1 MAEVYR
7 EDVSTVLA
15 ELTVDASHGLSE
27 TEAQLRQSKF
37 GKNALPSDEGVN
49 WARLILAQ
57 FTDVMVIILI
67 VAALI
72 SALLGEATDVIVI
85 LAIVVLNALLGIYQE
100 YQAEQALAALSRLQV
115 PQVRVRRDGHIHEIS
130 AEDLVPGDIV
140 LIGEGD
146 RIPAD
151 GRLIEAINLQIEEA
165 ALTGE
170 SVPVEKRTGA
180 LQSADSIAIGDRVNM
195 AYMGTAVNYGRGE
208 LVVTNTGLKT
218 EIGNIATMLL
228 QVEEGTTPLQR
239 RLNHL
244 GHILATGALI
254 VVAIVFV
261 VGFLVQG
268 IPAEQMFL
276 IAISLAV
283 AAVPEGLPALVTI
296 GLSLGAN
303 RMVKRNALI
312 RRLPAV
318 ETLGSVTVICSDKTG
333 TLTKNEMTATYLV
346 LPRHDDIRVEGTG
359 YIAEGDLVSLGN
371 HDPANLGQHINPDDD
386 EAAQR
391 MLKAM
396 ALSTNVYLE
405 TQDNSDQVKVVGDS
419 TEAALLVAAQKLGF
433 TRERLEQDMPRVA
446 ELPFSSERKA
456 MTTVHRVVGETARRL
471 FPAAEFV
478 AITKGAPD
486 RLIEWSASEQTPE
499 EVVDLSESRR
509 HIWQQRVD
517 KMANDGLRVLGIAWR
532 PLDVLPETVTPEI
545 ERGLEL
551 IGLIG
556 ILDPARPEAK
566 MAVQRAREAGVRTI
580 MITGDHA
587 LTAEAIA
594 RDLGIIDGSQ
604 RAITGGQLEAMS
616 EAELERAVQATSCFA
631 RVSPAHKLQLVQV
644 LQRQDNIV
652 AMTGDGVN
660 DAPALKQ
667 ADIGV
672 AMGITGA
679 DVSKGASEMI
689 LTDDNF
695 RSIVAAIEEGR
706 AIYDNIKKFIK
717 YMLSS
722 NVGEILVMF
731 VALLINMP
739 IPLLAIQILWINL
752 VTDGLP
758 AIALGFEPAEK
769 GVMQRRP
776 RPTNES
782 IFAQGTGLHI
792 VLVGVLIAILTLI
805 SYAWG
810 YTTIGLDAFNPSLG
824 LEALDRAAIV
834 EIAGAE
840 ATPAAW
846 DSWTSEQRVAFLG
859 VADTEAGAQFLEEH
873 EAGADPGRHLLSQA
887 ERIPRTIAFT
897 VLALTQMF
905 QVIAIHAGDRTT
917 FFQVGFK
924 GNPLLFWAVLST
936 FILQLI
942 VVYSPFFQHLFD
954 TSALSLT
961 HIIISVAAGIFVLL
975 FVEVEKLVFR
985 RAWKPSE
992 QQRLP
997 AAG

>member
-1 MAEVYR
+1 MAEAYR
-7 EDVSTVLA
+7 QDVQST
-15 ELTVDASHGLSE
+15 LSE
-27 TEAQLRQSKF
+27 LDVEKTLGLDDAEIQSRLETF
-37 GKNALPSDEGVN
+37 GRNALPTDQGVN
-49 WARLILAQ
+49 WARLILGQ

-67 VAALI
+67 VAAFI

-85 LAIVVLNALLGIYQE
+85 LAIVALNAMLGIYQE

-115 PQVRVRRDGHIHEIS
+115 PQVRVRRGGHIHEIS
-130 AEDLVPGDIV
+130 AEELVPGDIV

-146 RIPAD
+146 RVPAD
-151 GRLIEAINLQIEEA
+151 GRLIESINLQVEEA

-170 SVPVEKRTGA
+170 SVPVEKEV
-180 LQSADSIAIGDRVNM
+180 DAIEAQEAIPLGDRVNM
-195 AYMGTAVNYGRGE
+195 AYMGTTVNYGRGE
-208 LVVTNTGLKT
+208 LVVTNTGLRT
-218 EIGNIATMLL
+218 EIGNIATMLM

-244 GHILATGALI
+244 GRILATAALI
-254 VVAIVFV
+254 VVAIVFI
-261 VGFLVQG
+261 VGFWVQG

-346 LPRHDDIRVEGTG
+346 LPRHDDIKVEGAG
-359 YIAEGDLVSLGN
+359 YVPEGDLVSLGTY
-371 HDPANLGQHINPDDD
+371 DPSNLGKPVDAESD

-405 TQDNSDQVKVVGDS
+405 TMDNADQVKVVGDS
-419 TEAALLVAAQKLGF
+419 TEAALLVAAQKIGF
-433 TRERLEQDMPRVA
+433 TREVLEQEMPRVA

-456 MTTVHRVVGETARRL
+456 MTTVHQVVGEAAMRL
-471 FPAAEFV
+471 FPHAEYV

-486 RLIEWSASEQTPE
+486 RLIEWSVNEQTPDD
-499 EVVDLSESRR
+499 VVDLSESRR
-509 HIWQQRVD
+509 LDWQRRVD
-517 KMANDGLRVLGIAWR
+517 AMANDGLRVLGIAWR
-532 PLDVLPETVTPEI
+532 PLKQLPEDIGPDI
-545 ERGLEL
+545 ERNLEL

-566 MAVQRAREAGVRTI
+566 VAVQRGREAGIRTI
-580 MITGDHA
+580 MITGDHV

-594 RDLGIIDGSQ
+594 RDLGIINDEERALTGSDLDGLSD
-604 RAITGGQLEAMS
+604 GELEA
-616 EAELERAVQATSCFA
+616 AVRQTSCFA
-631 RVSPAHKLQLVQV
+631 RVSPAHKLRLVQV
-644 LQRQDNIV
+644 LQNQQNIV

-731 VALLINMP
+731 VALLINLP

-769 GVMQRRP
+769 GVMKRRP

-782 IFAQGTGLHI
+782 IFAGGAGIHI
-792 VLVGVLIAILTLI
+792 VLVGILIAILTLI
-805 SYAWG
+805 SYVWG
-810 YTTIGLDAFNPSLG
+810 YTTIGLDASLPSLG
-824 LEALDRAAIV
+824 LERLERPAVVAL
-834 EIAGAE
+834 AGEE
-840 ATPAAW
+840 ATPPAW
-846 DSWTSEQRVAFLG
+846 DEWSASERVAFLG
-859 VADTEAGAQFLEEH
+859 VADKQAGAGFLEEH
-873 EAGADPGRHLLSQA
+873 GEGIDPGRHLLDQA

-897 VLALTQMF
+897 VLAFTQMF
-905 QVIAIHAGDRTT
+905 QVMAIHAGDRTT
-917 FFQVGFK
+917 FWQAGFK
-924 GNPLLFWAVLST
+924 GNQLLFWAVLST
-936 FILQLI
+936 FLLQLI
-942 VVYSPFFQHLFD
+942 VVFIPFFQTLFD
-954 TSALSLT
+954 TAALDMT
-961 HIIISVAAGIFVLL
+961 HVVVSVVAGILVLL
-975 FVEVEKLVFR
+975 FVEVEKFVFR
-985 RAWKPSE
+985 RVL
-992 QQRLP
+992 RLDATLP
-997 AAG
+997 TVG

>member
-1 MAEVYR
+1 MKR
-7 EDVSTVLA
+7 
-15 ELTVDASHGLSE
+15 
-27 TEAQLRQSKF
+27 LR
-37 GKNALPSDEGVN
+37 P
-49 WARLILAQ
+49 
-57 FTDVMVIILI
+57 
-67 VAALI
+67 
-72 SALLGEATDVIVI
+72 
-85 LAIVVLNALLGIYQE
+85 
-100 YQAEQALAALSRLQV
+100 
-115 PQVRVRRDGHIHEIS
+115 
-130 AEDLVPGDIV
+130 
-140 LIGEGD
+140 GEG
-146 RIPAD
+146 
-151 GRLIEAINLQIEEA
+151 
-165 ALTGE
+165 
-170 SVPVEKRTGA
+170 
-180 LQSADSIAIGDRVNM
+180 IAIGDRNNM
-195 AYMGTAVNYGRGE
+195 AFMGTSVNYGRGE
-208 LVVTNTGLKT
+208 MVITNTGLKT

-244 GHILATGALI
+244 GQILATGALI
-254 VVAIVFV
+254 VVGIVFV
-261 VGFLVQG
+261 VGFFVQG

-303 RMVKRNALI
+303 RMVKRNVLI

-346 LPRHDDIRVEGTG
+346 LPRHDDIRVEGIG

-371 HDPANLGQHINPDDD
+371 HDPANLGKPVDADND

-396 ALSTNVYLE
+396 ALSTNVFLE
-405 TQDNSDQVKVVGDS
+405 TQDNTDQVKVVGDS
-419 TEAALLVAAQKLGF
+419 TEAALLVAAQKIGF

-456 MTTVHRVVGETARRL
+456 MTTVHEVRGETAKRL
-471 FPAAEFV
+471 FPDAAYV

-486 RLIEWSASEQTPE
+486 RLVEWSASEQTPDD
-499 EVVDLSESRR
+499 VVDLNESRR
-509 HIWQQRVD
+509 ADWQRRVD
-517 KMANDGLRVLGIAWR
+517 AMANDGLRVLGIAWR
-532 PLDVLPETVTPEI
+532 RLDEVPESITPEI

-566 MAVQRAREAGVRTI
+566 VAVQRAREAGVRTI

-594 RDLGIIDGSQ
+594 YDLGIIDSAQ
-604 RAITGGQLEAMS
+604 RAITGSELEAMS
-616 EAELERAVQATSCFA
+616 DAEVGSAVQQTSCFA
-631 RVSPAHKLQLVQV
+631 RVSPAHKLKLVQV
-644 LQRQDNIV
+644 LQKQDNIV

-782 IFAQGTGLHI
+782 IFAQGTGVHI
-792 VLVGVLIAILTLI
+792 VLVGILIAALTLI

-810 YTTIGLDAFNPSLG
+810 YTTVGLDAFSPSLG
-824 LEALDRAAIV
+824 LERLDRAAAV
-834 EIAGAE
+834 EIAGVE
-840 ATPAAW
+840 SVPEAW
-846 DSWTSEQRVAFLG
+846 DEWSAESRIAFLG
-859 VADTEAGAQFLEEH
+859 VSEVEAGAQFLEEH
-873 EAGADPGRHLLSQA
+873 EEGEEPGRQMLNQA

-897 VLALTQMF
+897 VLAFTQMF

-917 FFQVGFK
+917 FLQVGFK

-936 FILQLI
+936 FVLQLI
-942 VVYSPFFQHLFD
+942 VVYVPFFQQLFD
-954 TSALSLT
+954 TSALNLT
-961 HIIISVAAGIFVLL
+961 HVLVSVGAGLFVLI
-975 FVEVEKLVFR
+975 FVEVEKVVFR
-985 RAWKPSE
+985 RAWKATE
-992 QQRLP
+992 QLKLS
-997 AAG
+997 A